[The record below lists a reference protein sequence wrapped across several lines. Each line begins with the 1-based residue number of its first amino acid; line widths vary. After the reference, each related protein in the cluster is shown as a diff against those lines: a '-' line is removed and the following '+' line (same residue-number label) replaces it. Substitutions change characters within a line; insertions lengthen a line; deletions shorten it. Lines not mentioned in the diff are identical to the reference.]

1 MNELNEEVSLTLK
14 SSTPQNGQTHSN
26 YSSATADEL
35 FECVC
40 PFCAVGAKRD
50 KIYTDVQKVKSN
62 MKHIFRLGIHL

>member
-35 FECVC
+35 FERVWS
-40 PFCAVGAKRD
+40 FCGVGA
-50 KIYTDVQKVKSN
+50 
-62 MKHIFRLGIHL
+62 